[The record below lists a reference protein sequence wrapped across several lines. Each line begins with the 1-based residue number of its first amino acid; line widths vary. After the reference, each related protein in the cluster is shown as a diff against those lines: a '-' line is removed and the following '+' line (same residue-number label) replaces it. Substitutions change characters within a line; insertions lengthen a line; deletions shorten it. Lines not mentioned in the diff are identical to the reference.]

1 MSLQRRLAS
10 QSSIIFAARLGGAG
24 LIFVAQALIARIW
37 GAQLLGEYLVV
48 MATVNLVAMVMPLG
62 FSTVGTYFTSEYR
75 ARGERR
81 QLHVFVGW
89 AYGHVL
95 GVLLLLLLGG
105 PLVLD
110 LLGLGDSAVAQHF
123 MPMALMAFA
132 AANVFVSGAILVG
145 LKRPFAGF
153 ADAIFRPMLVIGAFM
168 GTMGFA
174 VPGEGLATML
184 WAIAIGFVVVSLVQV
199 GVTLVSLRGVA
210 DTAAPRAGEARR
222 WWRFALPWVLISL
235 ASDFFF
241 DIDLLLLS
249 QALSHEELAV
259 FGVCTRIFALISF
272 GVAAVYAVTLPDMF
286 ESEANDDRL
295 SFNRKVGEANFV
307 ASGLSVVLFIL
318 VLIGGPFALMLFGPS
333 FAVGAAPLAVLT
345 LSLVVR
351 SVMGPASLVLS
362 IHDRPYASLPSVGLA
377 IITLV
382 IGNGLL
388 VPPLGLMG
396 AALSALIAITV
407 WSVGLWWIALRT
419 AKLDVSILQW
429 FRTRRAD
436 AVEAANAT

>member
-10 QSSIIFAARLGGAG
+10 QSTIIFAARLGGAG
-24 LIFVAQALIARIW
+24 LIFIAQALIARIW

-62 FSTVGTYFTSEYR
+62 FSTVGTYFTAEYR

-81 QLHVFVGW
+81 QLNVFVAR
-89 AYGHVL
+89 AYGHVFGAL
-95 GVLLLLLLGG
+95 VLLLLGG
-105 PLVLD
+105 PLALG
-110 LLGLGDSAVAQHF
+110 LFGLGDSAVGQHF
-123 MPMALMAFA
+123 IPIALMAFA

-153 ADAIFRPMLVIGAFM
+153 FADAIFRPMLVIGAFLA
-168 GTMGFA
+168 TMGFA
-174 VPGEGLATML
+174 APDQGLATML
-184 WAIAIGFVVVSLVQV
+184 WCVAIGFVAVSLVQV
-199 GVTLVSLRGVA
+199 GIALSSLKGVP
-210 DTAAPRAGEARR
+210 DTAVPRTGEARR

-249 QALSHEELAV
+249 SLLSREELAV

-286 ESEANDDRL
+286 ESEANHDR
-295 SFNRKVGEANFV
+295 SAFNRKVGDANVV
-307 ASGLSVVLFIL
+307 ASGLSIVLFVL

-333 FAVGAAPLAVLT
+333 FAVGAGPLAVLT
-345 LSLVVR
+345 LALVVR

-362 IHDRPYASLPSVGLA
+362 IHDRPYASLPSVGLGVV
-377 IITLV
+377 TLV
-382 IGNGLL
+382 VGNSLL
-388 VPPLGLMG
+388 VPPFGLMG

-407 WSVGLWWIALRT
+407 WSVGLWLIALRMT
-419 AKLDVSILQW
+419 KLDVSILQW
-429 FRTRRAD
+429 FRTRRAV
-436 AVEAANAT
+436 ALPAT

>member
-37 GAQLLGEYLVV
+37 GAEMLGEYLVV

-95 GVLLLLLLGG
+95 GVLVLLLLGG

-110 LLGLGDSAVAQHF
+110 LLGLGNSAVAHHF
-123 MPMALMAFA
+123 IPMALMAFA

-153 ADAIFRPMLVIGAFM
+153 FADAIFRPMLVIGAFV

-174 VPGEGLATML
+174 APSQGLATML
-184 WAIAIGFVVVSLVQV
+184 WSVAIGFVVVSLVQV
-199 GVTLVSLRGVA
+199 GITVTSLRGVP
-210 DTAAPRAGEARR
+210 DTAPLRAGEARR

-235 ASDFFF
+235 ATDFFF

-249 QALSHEELAV
+249 QSLSREELAV

-286 ESEANDDRL
+286 ESEAKDDRL
-295 SFNRKVGEANFV
+295 AFNRKVGEANFV
-307 ASGLSVVLFIL
+307 ASGLSIVLFVL
-318 VLIGGPFALMLFGPS
+318 MLIGGPFALMLFGPS

-362 IHDRPYASLPSVGLA
+362 IHDRPYASLPSVALA
-377 IITLV
+377 VVTLV
-382 IGNGLL
+382 VGNSLL

-436 AVEAANAT
+436 AVNA

>member
-1 MSLQRRLAS
+1 MSMQRRLAS
-10 QSSIIFAARLGGAG
+10 QSTIIFGARLGGAG
-24 LIFVAQALIARIW
+24 LIFLAQALIARVW
-37 GAQLLGEYLVV
+37 GAELLGEYLVV

-81 QLHVFVGW
+81 QLHVFVRW

-95 GVLLLLLLGG
+95 GILVLLLLGG
-105 PLVLD
+105 PLVLE
-110 LLGLGDSAVAQHF
+110 LLGLGDSAVAHHF
-123 MPMALMAFA
+123 IPVALMAFA

-153 ADAIFRPMLVIGAFM
+153 FADAIFRPMLVIGAFLA
-168 GTMGFA
+168 TVGFA
-174 VPGEGLATML
+174 VPGQGLATML
-184 WAIAIGFVVVSLVQV
+184 WSIAIGFVAVSLVQV
-199 GVTLVSLRGVA
+199 GVTLYALRVVP
-210 DTAAPRAGEARR
+210 DIAAPRAGEARR
-222 WWRFALPWVLISL
+222 WWRFAVPWVLISL

-249 QALSHEELAV
+249 QLLSHEELAV

-286 ESEANDDRL
+286 ESEANHDRL
-295 SFNRKVGEANFV
+295 SFNRKVGDANVV
-307 ASGLSVVLFIL
+307 ASGLSVVLFVL
-318 VLIGGPFALMLFGPS
+318 MLIGGPFALTLFGPS

-345 LSLVVR
+345 LALVVR

-362 IHDRPYASLPSVGLA
+362 IHDRPYASLPSVAMG
-377 IITLV
+377 IVTLV
-382 IGNGLL
+382 ICNALL
-388 VPPLGLMG
+388 VPALGLMG

-429 FRTRRAD
+429 FRNRRAD
-436 AVEAANAT
+436 RVTLA

>member
-37 GAQLLGEYLVV
+37 GAELLGEYLVV

-95 GVLLLLLLGG
+95 GVLVLLLLGG

-110 LLGLGDSAVAQHF
+110 LLGLGNSAVAHHF
-123 MPMALMAFA
+123 IPMALMAFA

-153 ADAIFRPMLVIGAFM
+153 FADAIFRPMLVIGAFV

-174 VPGEGLATML
+174 APSQGLATML
-184 WAIAIGFVVVSLVQV
+184 WSVAIGFVVVSLVQV
-199 GVTLVSLRGVA
+199 GITVTSLRGVP
-210 DTAAPRAGEARR
+210 DTAPLRAGEARR

-235 ASDFFF
+235 ATDFFF

-249 QALSHEELAV
+249 QSLSREELAV

-286 ESEANDDRL
+286 ESEAKDDRL
-295 SFNRKVGEANFV
+295 AFNRKVGEANFV
-307 ASGLSVVLFIL
+307 ASGLSIVLFL
-318 VLIGGPFALMLFGPS
+318 LMLIGGPFALMLFGPS

-362 IHDRPYASLPSVGLA
+362 IHDRPYASLPSVALA
-377 IITLV
+377 VVTLV
-382 IGNGLL
+382 VGNSLL

-436 AVEAANAT
+436 AVNA

>member
-24 LIFVAQALIARIW
+24 LIFLAQALIARVW

-81 QLHVFVGW
+81 QLAIFVAR

-95 GVLLLLLLGG
+95 AILVLLLLGG
-105 PLVLD
+105 PLLLD
-110 LLGLGDSAVAQHF
+110 LLGLGQSAVAAHF
-123 MPMALMAFA
+123 IPTALMAFA

-153 ADAIFRPMLVIGAFM
+153 FADAIFRPMLVIGAFLAVM
-168 GTMGFA
+168 GA
-174 VPGEGLATML
+174 AAPAQGLASML
-184 WAIAIGFVVVSLVQV
+184 WSIAIGFVAVSLVQV
-199 GVTLVSLRGVA
+199 VITLYSLRAVA
-210 DTAAPRAGEARR
+210 DGAAPRVGEARR

-249 QALSHEELAV
+249 QSLSREELAV

-295 SFNRKVGEANFV
+295 SFNRKVGEANVV
-307 ASGLSVVLFIL
+307 ASGLAVVLFL
-318 VLIGGPFALMLFGPS
+318 LMLIGGPFALMLFGPS

-345 LSLVVR
+345 LALVVR

-362 IHDRPYASLPSVGLA
+362 IHDRPYASLPSVALG
-377 IITLV
+377 IVTLV
-382 IGNGLL
+382 IGNQLL
-388 VPPLGLMG
+388 VPSFGLLG
-396 AALSALIAITV
+396 AAFSALIAITV

-419 AKLDVSILQW
+419 AKLDVSIVQW

-436 AVEAANAT
+436 RALLA